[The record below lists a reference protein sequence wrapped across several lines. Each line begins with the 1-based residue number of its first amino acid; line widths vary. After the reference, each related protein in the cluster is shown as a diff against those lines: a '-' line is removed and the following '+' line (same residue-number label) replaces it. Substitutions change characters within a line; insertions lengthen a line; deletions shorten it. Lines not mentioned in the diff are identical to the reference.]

1 VSPVFV
7 ENQSPH
13 IFIVGHKRP
22 DADAAVSACIAAH
35 LFSRVRSDSTFVAL
49 VQSDPGPQANWLF
62 TRAGLPLPITRDDV
76 RPTAG
81 ESAVAAEVVHAST
94 PLGEA
99 LDRLRDSH
107 FSVLPVV
114 DADGRFLGALG
125 PAFPE
130 SRYLF
135 HFNLE
140 DFPGTL
146 IDVPDLPRGLTL
158 IPLNA
163 AAVQPSPGARGSFV
177 LHPQARRISAGDIVL
192 GANSETVATA
202 VAAGSAAVVL
212 ADCDIATARTW
223 SAQVSVPVWHYPG
236 TLLALVSELPRAIP
250 CGRVMSTT
258 CPTVSPDDRLEDL
271 HPLFL
276 RTPHALPVVRSDG
289 TLVGIVSRREALQP
303 PRAGLIL
310 VDHFERSQ
318 TVRGFE
324 ACNIIEIIDH
334 HRVGSLETLEPARV
348 DCRPVGSTSS
358 ILALRFEEAGQEP
371 TPAEALLL
379 LGALISDTLLLTSP
393 TTTDVDRRLAP
404 KLAARAGVDLQ
415 PFGREVLAQNDGLA
429 TEPADALVARDIKEF
444 TAGERRFLLG
454 QIETVDLRLLTKER
468 RDALATALERVRA
481 QCGVD
486 FALTMVTDV
495 LNSTSELVTADPEPR
510 RASHILDGAGTR
522 RPGMVSRKK
531 QLVPLVLNRLTTW
544 HA

>member
-1 VSPVFV
+1 M
-7 ENQSPH
+7 
-13 IFIVGHKRP
+13 VGHKRP
-22 DADAAVSACIAAH
+22 DADAAVSACVAAR
-35 LFSRVRSDSTFVAL
+35 LFGRTRPGSTFVPL

-62 TRAGLPLPITRDDV
+62 ARAGLPLPATRDDV

-81 ESAVAAEVVHAST
+81 ESAVAAEVVHAAT

-99 LDRLRDSH
+99 LDRLRASH
-107 FSVLPVV
+107 YSVLPVV
-114 DADGRFLGALG
+114 DAAGRFLGALG

-146 IDVPDLPRGLTL
+146 IDVPDLPLGLALT
-158 IPLNA
+158 PLNA
-163 AAVQPSPGARGSFV
+163 AAVHPQPGAKGSFV
-177 LHPQARRISAGDIVL
+177 LHPQARRVAAGDIVL
-192 GANSETVATA
+192 GANRLTVTTA
-202 VAAGSAAVVL
+202 DAASAAAVVL
-212 ADCDIATARTW
+212 ADCETEDARAWAATVA
-223 SAQVSVPVWHYPG
+223 VPVWHYPG

-258 CPTVSPDDRLEDL
+258 CPTVSPDDRLDDL

-276 RTPHALPVVRSDG
+276 RTPHALPVVRGDG
-289 TLVGIVSRREALQP
+289 TLAGIVSRREALQP

-324 ACNIIEIIDH
+324 ACDIIEIIDH

-379 LGALISDTLLLTSP
+379 LGAMISDTLLLTSP
-393 TTTDVDRRLAP
+393 TTTDVDRRLAT
-404 KLAARAGVDLQ
+404 KFAARANVDLQ
-415 PFGREVLAQNDGLA
+415 HFGREVLAQNDGLA
-429 TEPADALVARDIKEF
+429 TEPADTLVARDIKEF
-444 TAGERRFLLG
+444 TAGELRFLLG
-454 QIETVDLRLLTKER
+454 QIETVDLALLTNER
-468 RDALATALERVRA
+468 RDALAAALERMRLEA
-481 QCGVD
+481 GVD

-495 LNSTSELVTADPEPR
+495 LGSMSELVTADPEPR
-510 RASHILDGAGTR
+510 RARHILDGAGTR
-522 RPGMVSRKK
+522 RPGLVSRKK
-531 QLVPLVLNRLTTW
+531 QLVPLVLNRLATW